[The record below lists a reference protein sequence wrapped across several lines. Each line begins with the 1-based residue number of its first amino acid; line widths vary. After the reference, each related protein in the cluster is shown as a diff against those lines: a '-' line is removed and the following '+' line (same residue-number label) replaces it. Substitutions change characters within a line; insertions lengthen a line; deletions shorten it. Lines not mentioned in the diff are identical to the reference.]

1 MTWGRE
7 PGWGSFDR
15 LWRQMLEIK
24 QKIKRVVFMPRSDS
38 YLLLEQLDAV
48 RKQRVAVGA
57 SSHKAAQKYR

>member
-1 MTWGRE
+1 M
-7 PGWGSFDR
+7 
-15 LWRQMLEIK
+15 EIK
-24 QKIKRVVFMPRSDS
+24 QKIKCVVVFMPRSDS